1 MIATSQE
8 SDSLQVSLLTGCHP
22 MITHTAENGG
32 EHVTMSRGQ
41 EMQKYLERQK
51 NIWTAKKYLERCV
64 MFVPRVSAGDCEEE
78 RDWRRRDARAR
89 GAIA

>member
-1 MIATSQE
+1 MIATSQ
-8 SDSLQVSLLTGCHP
+8 DSLQVSLLTSCHP
-22 MITHTAENGG
+22 TAENGG

-51 NIWTAKKYLERCV
+51 NIWTAKKYLDRCV

-78 RDWRRRDARAR
+78 RDWR
-89 GAIA
+89 GLE

>member
-1 MIATSQE
+1 MISHA
-8 SDSLQVSLLTGCHP
+8 
-22 MITHTAENGG
+22 AENGG

-41 EMQKYLERQK
+41 EMQKIFGALK

-78 RDWRRRDARAR
+78 TGVSRRRRDARAR